1 MDVKELI
8 ESERK
13 WLQNILDRFL
23 AVGCYVDVFLLKYGK
38 DEPSVPLFTENVSEP
53 SVPSPADNADESS
66 DPLFR
71 ATVSGLRVL
80 RVAPKFDAAGDHT
93 GSTFWVFWNGLG
105 YDEGFQFSHTF
116 IVTRIENTNDPILDL
131 WGGEYHHRVG
141 ELFPDDSS
149 EHADRFA
156 DLQTWRA
163 YQAANADRFARLDA
177 QLLEEHTEIANQWPS
192 D

>member
-13 WLQNILDRFL
+13 WLQDQLDKFL
-23 AVGCYVDVFLLKYGK
+23 EIGCFMAVY
-38 DEPSVPLFTENVSEP
+38 PLI
-53 SVPSPADNADESS
+53 DGRHESRE
-66 DPLFR
+66 PLFR
-71 ATVSGLRVL
+71 TTISGMKAL
-80 RVAPKFDAAGDHT
+80 RVAPHFDAAGNHT

-105 YDEGFQFSHTF
+105 YDEGFQFTHTN
-116 IVTRIENTNDPILDL
+116 IVTRIETPDTYILDL
-131 WGGEYHHRVG
+131 WGGEYHLHL
-141 ELFPDDSS
+141 EWLMPDVTSD
-149 EHADRFA
+149 EAARFA

-177 QLLEEHTEIANQWPS
+177 QLLEEHTGIANQWPS